1 MKNVFLTE
9 LKTVNAGIKFSVRD
23 TAEPPVGVH
32 TEKRLRQDR
41 SRAAMHAREK
51 GCGVPP
57 GEEGCRKE
65 AAKPFT
71 QGSSSGSLL
80 TLRQSLGFFFQT

>member
-41 SRAAMHAREK
+41 SRAMMHAREK